1 MITEISKREKEFKAA
16 MQMSEREIM
25 NSFAFK
31 HEINMDA
38 SAHSSLS
45 ETMSLSEDHAL
56 ISYQTEFEGKD
67 LQKMKSKLRKIT
79 TEYSNEPEFMR
90 DV

>member
-1 MITEISKREKEFKAA
+1 
-16 MQMSEREIM
+16 MSEREIM

-31 HEINMDA
+31 HEINLDA

-45 ETMSLSEDHAL
+45 ETMTLSEDHAL

-67 LQKMKSKLRKIT
+67 L
-79 TEYSNEPEFMR
+79 
-90 DV
+90 